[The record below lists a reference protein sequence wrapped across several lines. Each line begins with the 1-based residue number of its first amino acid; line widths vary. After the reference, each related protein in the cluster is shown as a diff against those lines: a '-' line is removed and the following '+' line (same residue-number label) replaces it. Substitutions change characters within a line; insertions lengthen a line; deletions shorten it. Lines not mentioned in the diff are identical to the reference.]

1 LRALLLAAGIGSRLR
16 PITETV
22 PKCLVPIHGR
32 PLLDY
37 WLDILFSRPA
47 IERALV
53 NTHYLHRQVEAHIAQ
68 SPWRER
74 VDLVHEAELLG
85 TGGTIKGNRAYFGDS
100 DVFVAHADNL
110 TDLDIA
116 GFIAA
121 HERRP
126 AGCAISMLTFET
138 DDPRSCGILELDQ
151 NGVVR
156 AFHEKVENPPGN
168 VANAAVYILTP
179 EVIDRIC
186 ALQGPFIDLS
196 TQIIPQFTG
205 RIFAVP
211 TTGYHRDIGNVESL
225 ARAHAEFA
233 ASPSQPQR
241 DAAHGAR

>member
-1 LRALLLAAGIGSRLR
+1 MRALLLAAGIGSRLR

-37 WLDILFSRPA
+37 WLDILFSGGTV
-47 IERALV
+47 ERALV
-53 NTHYLHRQVEAHIAQ
+53 NTHYLHRQVETHIAQ
-68 SPWRER
+68 SPWQEN
-74 VDLVHEAELLG
+74 VDLVYEPELLG
-85 TGGTIKGNRAYFGDS
+85 TGGTIKANRLYFGDG
-100 DVFVAHADNL
+100 DAFVAHADNL

-116 GFIAA
+116 AFLAA
-121 HERRP
+121 HGRRP

-138 DDPRSCGILELDQ
+138 DDPRSCGIIELDR

-156 AFHEKVENPPGN
+156 KFHEKVENPPGN

-186 ALQGPFIDLS
+186 ALDGPFIDLS
-196 TQIIPQFTG
+196 TQVIPQFTG

-225 ARAHAEFA
+225 ARAHAEFV

-241 DAAHGAR
+241 DTARGAR

>member
-1 LRALLLAAGIGSRLR
+1 LHALLLAAGIGNRLR

-37 WLDILFSRPA
+37 WLDILFSGRA
-47 IERALV
+47 IARALI

-68 SPWRER
+68 SPWQDR
-74 VDLVHEAELLG
+74 VDLVYEAELLG
-85 TGGTIKGNRAYFGDS
+85 TGGTIKANRAYFSDG

-121 HERRP
+121 HEGRP

-138 DDPRSCGILELDQ
+138 DDPRSCGILEIDQ
-151 NGVVR
+151 NGVVH
-156 AFHEKVENPPGN
+156 AFHEKVEKPPGN
-168 VANAAVYILTP
+168 VANAAVYILTA

-186 ALQGPFIDLS
+186 ALEGPFIDLS
-196 TQIIPQFTG
+196 TQVIPQFVG

-225 ARAHAEFA
+225 ARAHAEFVPNRPQPLRRA
-233 ASPSQPQR
+233 ADGTP
-241 DAAHGAR
+241 

>member
-1 LRALLLAAGIGSRLR
+1 MRALLLAAGIGSRLR

-37 WLDILFSRPA
+37 WLDVLFSGQA

-53 NTHYLHRQVEAHIAQ
+53 NTHYLHRQVEAHVAQ
-68 SPWRER
+68 SPWQDR
-74 VDLVHEAELLG
+74 VDPVYEAELLG
-85 TGGTIKGNRAYFGDS
+85 TGGTIKANRTYFGGG

-116 GFIAA
+116 GFLTA
-121 HERRP
+121 HESRP

-168 VANAAVYILTP
+168 VANAAVYVLTP

-196 TQIIPQFTG
+196 TQIIPQFVG
-205 RIFAVP
+205 RIFAIP

-225 ARAHAEFA
+225 SRAHAEFVATRPQPLRHA
-233 ASPSQPQR
+233 ANGTP
-241 DAAHGAR
+241 